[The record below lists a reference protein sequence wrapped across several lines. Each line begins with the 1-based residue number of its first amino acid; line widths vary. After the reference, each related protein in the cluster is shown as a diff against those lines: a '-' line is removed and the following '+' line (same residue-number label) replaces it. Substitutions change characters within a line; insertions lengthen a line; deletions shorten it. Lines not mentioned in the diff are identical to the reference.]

1 VRSFVS
7 LAAEEGSAA
16 TIGDNNEKAPAV
28 KAALLAGV
36 AVLFLATGTAQ
47 AVEQLPSALLDHHW
61 CFTMGAD
68 EGAPDRII
76 KDDNFDN
83 CANRG
88 GIRFWRQGK
97 KWGYQLDRF
106 EWRADCEITKI
117 NRVSRTYQVHSYCRA
132 KQEMFVGDPLEGD
145 KIFEIWQAGTK
156 MYMRDIEK

>member
-1 VRSFVS
+1 MDDS
-7 LAAEEGSAA
+7 
-16 TIGDNNEKAPAV
+16 NEKDPPNQCV
-28 KAALLAGV
+28 AALL
-36 AVLFLATGTAQ
+36 LATETAQ
-47 AVEQLPSALLDHHW
+47 AAEQLPSSLLDHHW

-97 KWGYQLDRF
+97 KWGYQLGRF

-117 NRVSRTYQVHSYCRA
+117 NRVSGTYQVHSYCRA

-145 KIFEIWQAGTK
+145 KIFEIWQVGTK